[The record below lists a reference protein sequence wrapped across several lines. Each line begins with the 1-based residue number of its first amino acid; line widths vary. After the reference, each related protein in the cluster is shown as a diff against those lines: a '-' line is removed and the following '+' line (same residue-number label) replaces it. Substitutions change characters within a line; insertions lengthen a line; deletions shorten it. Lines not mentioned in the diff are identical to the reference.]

1 MSLGSITLF
10 LCFLTFLV
18 TLSSQY
24 KIYRDEPTIQSI
36 PSISRNKKW
45 ISSFQNMLYM
55 CGIMQISY
63 DVPVGWLLR
72 VGPYGISN
80 EQTLYERRI
89 KTLPVCC
96 DGYTRNKEDI
106 CVPACKGGCLNGWCL
121 RPNVC
126 VCSEDYVLNNLGH
139 CVPCAC
145 HHGACVDGEC
155 ECDKDYHLDV
165 DSLTCKPTCNY
176 TCENGL
182 CIAPNTCECLPGY
195 KKSPHI
201 SYFCIPHCK
210 NNCNNGQ
217 CTAPDFCICN
227 PGYNL
232 NKELGVCLPQCD
244 NCQNGL
250 CLHPNVC
257 VCKKG
262 FKRENDSCVPMCE
275 GRCFNGYCNQNDV
288 CICKTGYQ

>member
-1 MSLGSITLF
+1 NLN
-10 LCFLTFLV
+10 
-18 TLSSQY
+18 
-24 KIYRDEPTIQSI
+24 R
-36 PSISRNKKW
+36 
-45 ISSFQNMLYM
+45 
-55 CGIMQISY
+55 
-63 DVPVGWLLR
+63 LL
-72 VGPYGISN
+72 
-80 EQTLYERRI
+80 
-89 KTLPVCC
+89 
-96 DGYTRNKEDI
+96 
-106 CVPACKGGCLNGWCL
+106 A
-121 RPNVC
+121 
-126 VCSEDYVLNNLGH
+126 
-139 CVPCAC
+139 
-145 HHGACVDGEC
+145 DGEC

-250 CLHPNVC
+250 CLHIRTFVSVRKVSREKTIAVYLCAKGDVSMVTAIRMMCAYAKPGIRCLRGTHVSLKRTLNC
-257 VCKKG
+257 VNGWCKTP
-262 FKRENDSCVPMCE
+262 DLCE
-275 GRCFNGYCNQNDV
+275 CQNGYVPTLDSNRCEEHVVQDKRHYTDASSN
-288 CICKTGYQ
+288 